1 MNIDIRLK
9 REIDNSYQVHLGELP
24 ALKFDTKIAIVTN
37 PTVSGFHLDYLLSKL
52 SAKEFCVITVEDGE
66 NFKTLATIEK
76 VLNEMFEHK
85 FNRSS
90 MLIALGGGV
99 IGDMTG
105 FAASIYQRGID
116 FVQIPTTLLSQVDA
130 SVGGKTGVNNS
141 YGKNLIGA
149 FHQPKDV
156 YIDPYFLSTLP
167 SREYAAGIAEI
178 IKMAVC
184 FDKAFFEW
192 LEEADLNDRSVIKEA
207 IAKSVQTKAMVVS
220 QDEKEKGLRAALN
233 YGHTFGHVIEN
244 ETAYT
249 QYLHGES
256 VSIGMVMANEL
267 AMRLGKMNAD
277 EAGRIKRLLVKY
289 DLPVTYAIS
298 NIDSFYEAFF
308 LDKKSLDSNI
318 TFIVPEHLGGV
329 QLRSDISKEIVM
341 DVLKAYVES
350 KGE

>member
-24 ALKFDTKIAIVTN
+24 ALEFDTKVAVVTN
-37 PTVSGFHLDYLLSKL
+37 PTVSGYHLEYLLSKL
-52 SAKEFCVITVEDGE
+52 KAKEICVITVEDGE
-66 NFKTLATIEK
+66 NFKTLSTIEK
-76 VLNEMFEHK
+76 ILNEMFEHK

-90 MLIALGGGV
+90 VLIALGGGV

-130 SVGGKTGVNNS
+130 SVGGKTGVNNA

-149 FHQPKDV
+149 FHQPKAV

-184 FDKAFFEW
+184 FDRGFFEW
-192 LEEADLNDRSVIKEA
+192 LEESDLNDISVIKDA
-207 IAKSVQTKAMVVS
+207 IARSVKTKAMVVS

-244 ETAYT
+244 ETGYT
-249 QYLHGES
+249 RYLHGES
-256 VSIGMVMANEL
+256 VAIGMVMANEL
-267 AMRLGKMNAD
+267 AMRLGQMDAD
-277 EAGRIKRLLVKY
+277 EAERIKKVLLKY
-289 DLPVTYAIS
+289 DLP
-298 NIDSFYEAFF
+298 IDYPIADTNKYYEAFF
-308 LDKKSLDSNI
+308 LDKKSSDTNI
-318 TFIVPEHLGGV
+318 TFIVPDHIGGV
-329 QLRSDISKEIVM
+329 QLRSDIPKETLM
-341 DVLKAYVES
+341 DVLTIFAERQ
-350 KGE
+350 GE